1 MEPSRTQGTQRDR
14 QREGAVG
21 SAREDRLRPCQ
32 LLKLLKPLK
41 RQPTHGRD
49 FYSDITKLCIREK
62 KIRKDSKDSDH
73 ALRQQCPLRLQLY
86 LMFTQ
91 TDLKGPV

>member
-1 MEPSRTQGTQRDR
+1 MEPSRMQGTQRDS

-32 LLKLLKPLK
+32 PLLKPLK
-41 RQPTHGRD
+41 RQPTHGCD

-62 KIRKDSKDSDH
+62 NRCVFRSRITTTVSAPSS
-73 ALRQQCPLRLQLY
+73 ALPY
-86 LMFTQ
+86 AHTN
-91 TDLKGPV
+91 